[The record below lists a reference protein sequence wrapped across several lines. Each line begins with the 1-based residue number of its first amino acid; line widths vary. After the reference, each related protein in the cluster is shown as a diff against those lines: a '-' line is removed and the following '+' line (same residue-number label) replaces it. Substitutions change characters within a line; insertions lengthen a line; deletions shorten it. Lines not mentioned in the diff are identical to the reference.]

1 MQVKL
6 GQTNAG
12 EDGQI
17 QPEAKV
23 DAFLDEIEGE
33 TLGQMLEYLS
43 SELDSS
49 EDSEVVRKR
58 RSQQIDHVF
67 CEITK
72 VTQSAVDRYV
82 DGILLNTIYK
92 KAGVEAGKGGYT
104 NFLKFL
110 IFQVFKETYMVHI
123 VLFI

>member
-1 MQVKL
+1 
-6 GQTNAG
+6 
-12 EDGQI
+12 
-17 QPEAKV
+17 
-23 DAFLDEIEGE
+23 
-33 TLGQMLEYLS
+33 MLEYLS

-104 NFLKFL
+104 NNSIILKWLNVKFPPILYFFRFL
-110 IFQVFKETYMVHI
+110 IDIHNSYSSVHI
-123 VLFI
+123 TSPKRPKFMLNHSFSKF

>member
-1 MQVKL
+1 MYQTVQVKL
-6 GQTNAG
+6 GHTNKG

-72 VTQSAVDRYV
+72 APY
-82 DGILLNTIYK
+82 IYLDSK
-92 KAGVEAGKGGYT
+92 
-104 NFLKFL
+104 L
-110 IFQVFKETYMVHI
+110 IAHVSHCP
-123 VLFI
+123 